1 MSEPESSAAIRR
13 VVLLVVAL
21 AAVIG
26 GILWFQR
33 KTGSTTEAIPSSS
46 VDPAKS
52 WEADVLRSAAEAPRT
67 PSKPPRV
74 KQTLRDKARRD
85 EVRDLIYRAYGFS
98 PPKPGEKAPKG
109 QSPHAPLGR
118 DAGTISPEYI
128 RDRVREDFFPLA
140 RECYEAAL
148 EREPELAG
156 KLVLSFVI
164 VGDDEVGG
172 VVDSAEL
179 AEGSTL
185 KDEELVTCMLESM
198 LSVSFVAPSAGGSV
212 SVTYPFELSPG
223 DGG

>member
-1 MSEPESSAAIRR
+1 MADRESSAAIRR
-13 VVLLVVAL
+13 VVLLLLAL
-21 AAVIG
+21 GAVIG

-33 KTGSTTEAIPSSS
+33 GTSTEPASSPSSS
-46 VDPAKS
+46 ADPAKS
-52 WEADVLRSAAEAPRT
+52 WEAQILRSVAEQPHAPPKRGVEKT
-67 PSKPPRV
+67 
-74 KQTLRDKARRD
+74 TRDKARRD

-98 PPKPGEKAPKG
+98 PPKPGDKAPRG

-128 RDRVREDFFPLA
+128 RERVREDFFPLA

-148 EREPELAG
+148 EKQPKLAG
-156 KLVLSFVI
+156 KLIISFVI

-185 KDEELVTCMLESM
+185 DDEELSTCMLESM
-198 LSVSFVAPSAGGSV
+198 LSLSFVAPSGGGSV

-223 DGG
+223 DAG